1 MKYLNSW
8 MLFETRNQN
17 DIKKFNRKDRLTV
30 FHRTEDA
37 NLSLIGRDGFRSG
50 SGNAWGD
57 GIYTCYDLISTTK
70 KNPYN
75 DGHERV
81 GTYGPTIIENEVL
94 SLKDFIIFDYD
105 VAKQYYG
112 KDYSIKTQIKNI
124 VPNEVY
130 EIRLP
135 QIEEAHNICLAHRDF
150 PLKNLYTTDAVR
162 IIYKINE
169 IMDHVRGI
177 VFTGAFDGKV
187 LISYDR
193 ENLVPIKYSNNDGK
207 TWDKIKDKGAY
218 KIAKENFFKLI
229 KSGSDIDN
237 IVSKVKD
244 RINNTITTKFGP
256 DKNLDNLDYS
266 QILSVKNEFDYIF
279 KVSTVTDVM
288 SIINRVDIS
297 KQSDEYKLYKKS
309 LEAIRNEF
317 KELFEREFS
326 EFKDSIT
333 KIDWSESITR
343 IIYNLRYDFKILQ
356 NDVTSDESKEFLKN
370 LKEKAF
376 SIYSK
381 ELLIKLS
388 EISKDDDFF
397 NKFLK
402 LFENYRYVPST
413 DSSSIVDD
421 FIVSYSNIFSKF
433 GVIGFIKSFND
444 SQYEKIISDILNNL
458 EKKIKKFLSKDDKN
472 LSVIVRG
479 ALYEIRYNTIDEI
492 YMEKNIVD
500 LINKYKY
507 SISIDRVT
515 NGGFKYTQNQIK
527 EDKWWDDDSSEY
539 KNFKEL
545 SETLLISYDNFCE
558 SMSEYFVILNKSA
571 DKVIN
576 NYIDKESLGDSNRKD
591 TLSDFAGD
599 IMRGYTGGKSNA
611 EHSNFIFVISAIKDN
626 TVLNKLTD
634 DGFLTKRTSNLLKL
648 MFLLPAFE
656 KVEVG
661 KSFSS
666 EELGDFESIEL
677 LDFQEERA
685 LNLYV
690 KEYNNPEYIGL
701 FRMIFSNKKN
711 YELFNKL
718 KSEGKDVSNWILWI
732 SLLLCYNFT
741 SHNFEDIGIRSGLK
755 LSAKETLSILIN
767 LDINIFSNNVIDRIR
782 KVQGSGDNLSG
793 RMSVVKKILYGL
805 FEDSPSHKMKVD
817 DDIYIKYLIKYL
829 NYSKDLLDSDE
840 KYYIIFY
847 FLIKIINNDNS
858 EKLKSLI
865 NIDYLHKN
873 INKLDSTDV
882 DGLGKLFKY
891 NLITLSDIIENDTK
905 DRFNTLKYYLSN
917 YKLREILKENN
928 FEKTKSYLEFLK
940 ENNLDI
946 SLSKSSHIMVDCLG
960 AYDEINLKELDFEVI
975 DLMLMN
981 NQITFL
987 QLSNIADDDMV
998 IKTLKYIAKP
1008 GYESMLSCIK
1018 DTNLKQKVEI
1028 ELFQKTNN
1036 LRDNLETFLKY
1047 YEKLDINKIIE
1058 DLNKDIET
1066 NRGDSIMFKLIFII
1080 LTTDK
1085 KDEILNKVDKN
1096 VFNKISSEIIDWG
1109 KPSEKK
1115 MLSLDEIKDE
1125 IKDDYPSLEKL
1136 TTIENMKMSID
1147 SICKYLHEDEKS
1159 ILRKKFNFLYNT
1171 SERIVI
1177 SFKSFSKRI

>member
-1 MKYLNSW
+1 MRYLNSW

-30 FHRTEDA
+30 VHRTEDE

-50 SGNAWGD
+50 GGNAWGD

-75 DGHERV
+75 NGNERV
-81 GTYGPTIIENEVL
+81 NTYGPTIIENEVL

-130 EIRLP
+130 ESRLP
-135 QIEEAHNICLAHRDF
+135 QIEEAHNICLAHRDL

-162 IIYKINE
+162 IIYLINE

-193 ENLVPIKYSNNDGK
+193 ENLVPINYSNNDGK
-207 TWDKIKDKGAY
+207 TWNKIKDKGAY

-229 KSGSDIDN
+229 KSGSDLDN

-256 DKNLDNLDYS
+256 DKNLDNLNYS
-266 QILSVKNEFDYIF
+266 EIINVKNEFDYIF
-279 KVSTVTDVM
+279 KGS
-288 SIINRVDIS
+288 SIDLTRFVVDDS
-297 KQSDEYKLYKKS
+297 KESDEYKLYKKS
-309 LEAIRNEF
+309 LEVIRNEF

-326 EFKDSIT
+326 EFKDSIS
-333 KIDWSESITR
+333 KIDWSESITH
-343 IIYNLRYDFKILQ
+343 IIYSLKYDFHILQ
-356 NDVTSDESKEFLKN
+356 NDITSDESKEFLKN
-370 LKEKAF
+370 LKEKLLG
-376 SIYSK
+376 IYSK

-402 LFENYRYVPST
+402 LYENYRYVPST
-413 DSSSIVDD
+413 DSSSIVNESG
-421 FIVSYSNIFSKF
+421 IYISNIFNKF
-433 GVIGFIKSFND
+433 GVIGFIKSFNG
-444 SQYEKIISDILNNL
+444 SETIISDILSNL
-458 EKKIKKFLSKDDKN
+458 EKKIKKFLSNNEKKGD
-472 LSVIVRG
+472 IVNG
-479 ALYEIRYNTIDEI
+479 ALSEIKRDTIDDI

-500 LINKYKY
+500 LINTYKY
-507 SISIDRVT
+507 TYYIDQVT
-515 NGGFKYTQNQIK
+515 NSGLKYTQNRIK
-527 EDKWWDDDSSEY
+527 EDKWWDVDSGEW

-545 SETLLISYDNFCE
+545 SETLLISYDSFCE
-558 SMSEYFVILNKSA
+558 TMSEYFVILNKAA

-576 NYIDKESLGDSNRKD
+576 NYIDKESLGDSNMNN
-591 TLSDFAGD
+591 TLSDFFED
-599 IMRGYTGGKSNA
+599 IENGYGYGYYNKNN
-611 EHSNFIFVISAIKDN
+611 SNFIFVISAIKDN

-648 MFLLPAFE
+648 MFLLPEF
-656 KVEVG
+656 KKGEVG
-661 KSFSS
+661 KSYSS
-666 EELGDFESIEL
+666 EELQDSENIEL

-701 FRMIFSNKKN
+701 FRMIFSNNKN

-732 SLLLCYNFT
+732 SLLLCYDFT
-741 SHNFEDIGIRSGLK
+741 SHNFDDIGIRSGLK
-755 LSAKETLSILIN
+755 LSVKETLSRLIN

-782 KVQGSGDNLSG
+782 KVQGSDDNLQ
-793 RMSVVKKILYGL
+793 VVKKILYGL
-805 FEDSPSHKMKVD
+805 FGDYDETNN
-817 DDIYIKYLIKYL
+817 DIYIKYL
-829 NYSKDLLDSDE
+829 NYSTNLLDSDE
-840 KYYIIFY
+840 KYYILFY
-847 FLIKIINNDNS
+847 FLIKIVNNDNS

-873 INKLDSTDV
+873 INKLDLTDD

-905 DRFNTLKYYLSN
+905 DKFKGLKYYLSN

-946 SLSKSSHIMVDCLG
+946 TLNSPNNSDYGLEI
-960 AYDEINLKELDFEVI
+960 YDRINLKELDFGVI

-981 NQITFL
+981 NQIDFTD
-987 QLSNIADDDMV
+987 LSRIADDDMV
-998 IKTLKYIAKP
+998 IKTLKYIDKP
-1008 GYESMLSCIK
+1008 AYQRMLGCIK
-1018 DTNLKQKVEI
+1018 DPNLKQKVKI
-1028 ELFQKTNN
+1028 ELFQKTSNFSTN
-1036 LRDNLETFLKY
+1036 VDTFLSY

-1058 DLNKDIET
+1058 DLNKSYGEKEDTSDIFM
-1066 NRGDSIMFKLIFII
+1066 NLIFII

-1096 VFNKISSEIIDWG
+1096 VFNKINIEFNDGDLDLDLIKSEIR
-1109 KPSEKK
+1109 KHH
-1115 MLSLDEIKDE
+1115 
-1125 IKDDYPSLEKL
+1125 PSLEKL
-1136 TTIENMKMSID
+1136 ITIENLKMSID
-1147 SICKYLHEDEKS
+1147 SVSKYLPEDEKKK
-1159 ILRKKFNFLYNT
+1159 LRIIFKFLYNT

>member
-30 FHRTEDA
+30 VHRTEDA

-50 SGNAWGD
+50 RGNAWGD

-130 EIRLP
+130 ELRLP
-135 QIEEAHNICLAHRDF
+135 QIEEAHNICLAHRDL

-266 QILSVKNEFDYIF
+266 EILSVKNEFDYIF
-279 KVSTVTDVM
+279 KVSTNLDLM
-288 SIINRVDIS
+288 LIINRVDIS
-297 KQSDEYKLYKKS
+297 KESDEYKLYKKS
-309 LEAIRNEF
+309 LETIRNEF

-333 KIDWSESITR
+333 KIDWSESITN
-343 IIYNLRYDFKILQ
+343 IIYNLIYDFHILQ
-356 NDVTSDESKEFLKN
+356 TDTTSDESKEFLKN
-370 LKEKAF
+370 LKEKVLG
-376 SIYSK
+376 IYSK

-402 LFENYRYVPST
+402 LFENYRYLPST
-413 DSSSIVDD
+413 DSSSIVNQTG
-421 FIVSYSNIFSKF
+421 IYYSNIFSKD
-433 GVIGFIKSFND
+433 GVIGFIKSFNG
-444 SQYEKIISDILNNL
+444 SEKIISDILSNL
-458 EKKIKKFLSKDDKN
+458 EKKIKKFLSNNDKN
-472 LSVIVRG
+472 IGDIVRG

-500 LINKYKY
+500 LINAYKY
-507 SISIDRVT
+507 STSIARIT

-576 NYIDKESLGDSNRKD
+576 NYIDKESLGDSNRED

-599 IMRGYTGGKSNA
+599 IMRGYTGGKSND

-732 SLLLCYNFT
+732 SLLLCYDFT
-741 SHNFEDIGIRSGLK
+741 SHNFDDIGIRSGLK
-755 LSAKETLSILIN
+755 LSVKETLSQLIN
-767 LDINIFSNNVIDRIR
+767 LDINIFSNNVIDIIR
-782 KVQGSGDNLSG
+782 KVQGGGVESDTSTNLD
-793 RMSVVKKILYGL
+793 VVKKILYGL
-805 FEDSPSHKMKVD
+805 FEYYDETNN
-817 DDIYIKYLIKYL
+817 DIYIKYL
-829 NYSKDLLDSDE
+829 NYSKNLLDDSDE
-840 KYYIIFY
+840 KYYILFY

-865 NIDYLHKN
+865 NIDYINKN
-873 INKLDSTDV
+873 INKLDLTDD

-905 DRFNTLKYYLSN
+905 GNFKSLKYYLSN

-928 FEKTKSYLEFLK
+928 FEKTKSYLEFIK

-1036 LRDNLETFLKY
+1036 FSANVDTFLSY

-1058 DLNKDIET
+1058 DLNKSYGEKEDTSDIFM
-1066 NRGDSIMFKLIFII
+1066 IIFII

-1096 VFNKISSEIIDWG
+1096 VFNKINIEFNDGDLDLDLIKSEMR
-1109 KPSEKK
+1109 KH
-1115 MLSLDEIKDE
+1115 
-1125 IKDDYPSLEKL
+1125 YPSLEKL
-1136 TTIENMKMSID
+1136 ITIENMKMSID
-1147 SICKYLHEDEKS
+1147 SVSKYLPEDKKKK
-1159 ILRKKFNFLYNT
+1159 LRIIFKFLYNT

>member
-30 FHRTEDA
+30 VHRTEDA

-50 SGNAWGD
+50 GGNAWGD

-130 EIRLP
+130 ESRLP
-135 QIEEAHNICLAHRDF
+135 QIEEAHNICLAHRDL

-193 ENLVPIKYSNNDGK
+193 ENLVPINYSNNDGK
-207 TWDKIKDKGAY
+207 TWNKIKDKGAY
-218 KIAKENFFKLI
+218 KIAKDNFFKLI
-229 KSGSDIDN
+229 KSGSDLDN

-266 QILSVKNEFDYIF
+266 EILSVKNEFDYIF
-279 KVSTVTDVM
+279 KGSGSTDLDLRLIM
-288 SIINRVDIS
+288 NRVDIS
-297 KQSDEYKLYKKS
+297 KESDEYKLYKKS

-333 KIDWSESITR
+333 KIDWSEDINQ

-370 LKEKAF
+370 LKEKAL

-402 LFENYRYVPST
+402 LFENYRYVPSM
-413 DSSSIVDD
+413 DRSSIVDD

-500 LINKYKY
+500 LINTYKY
-507 SISIDRVT
+507 STYIARVT

-527 EDKWWDDDSSEY
+527 EDKWWDDDSSEW

-558 SMSEYFVILNKSA
+558 SMSEYFVIINKAA

-576 NYIDKESLGDSNRKD
+576 NYIDKESLGDSNTGR
-591 TLSDFAGD
+591 TLSDFFGD
-599 IMRGYTGGKSNA
+599 IQRGYTGGKSNDG
-611 EHSNFIFVISAIKDN
+611 HSNFIFVISAIKDN

-648 MFLLPAFE
+648 MFLLPAFT
-656 KVEVG
+656 KDEVVRN
-661 KSFSS
+661 SPNSS
-666 EELGDFESIEL
+666 ELSGGENIEL
-677 LDFQEERA
+677 LNFQEERA

-701 FRMIFSNKKN
+701 FRMIFSKC
-711 YELFNKL
+711 KL
-718 KSEGKDVSNWILWI
+718 
-732 SLLLCYNFT
+732 
-741 SHNFEDIGIRSGLK
+741 
-755 LSAKETLSILIN
+755 
-767 LDINIFSNNVIDRIR
+767 
-782 KVQGSGDNLSG
+782 
-793 RMSVVKKILYGL
+793 
-805 FEDSPSHKMKVD
+805 
-817 DDIYIKYLIKYL
+817 
-829 NYSKDLLDSDE
+829 
-840 KYYIIFY
+840 
-847 FLIKIINNDNS
+847 
-858 EKLKSLI
+858 
-865 NIDYLHKN
+865 
-873 INKLDSTDV
+873 
-882 DGLGKLFKY
+882 
-891 NLITLSDIIENDTK
+891 
-905 DRFNTLKYYLSN
+905 
-917 YKLREILKENN
+917 
-928 FEKTKSYLEFLK
+928 
-940 ENNLDI
+940 
-946 SLSKSSHIMVDCLG
+946 
-960 AYDEINLKELDFEVI
+960 
-975 DLMLMN
+975 
-981 NQITFL
+981 
-987 QLSNIADDDMV
+987 
-998 IKTLKYIAKP
+998 
-1008 GYESMLSCIK
+1008 
-1018 DTNLKQKVEI
+1018 
-1028 ELFQKTNN
+1028 
-1036 LRDNLETFLKY
+1036 
-1047 YEKLDINKIIE
+1047 
-1058 DLNKDIET
+1058 
-1066 NRGDSIMFKLIFII
+1066 
-1080 LTTDK
+1080 
-1085 KDEILNKVDKN
+1085 
-1096 VFNKISSEIIDWG
+1096 
-1109 KPSEKK
+1109 
-1115 MLSLDEIKDE
+1115 
-1125 IKDDYPSLEKL
+1125 
-1136 TTIENMKMSID
+1136 
-1147 SICKYLHEDEKS
+1147 
-1159 ILRKKFNFLYNT
+1159 
-1171 SERIVI
+1171 
-1177 SFKSFSKRI
+1177 

>member
-1 MKYLNSW
+1 MRYLNSW

-30 FHRTEDA
+30 VHRTEDE

-50 SGNAWGD
+50 GGNAWGD

-75 DGHERV
+75 NGNERV
-81 GTYGPTIIENEVL
+81 NTYGPTIIENEVL

-130 EIRLP
+130 ESRLP
-135 QIEEAHNICLAHRDF
+135 QIEEAHNICLAHRDL

-162 IIYKINE
+162 IIYLINE

-193 ENLVPIKYSNNDGK
+193 ENLVPINYSNNDGK
-207 TWDKIKDKGAY
+207 TWNKIKDKGAY

-229 KSGSDIDN
+229 KSGSDLDN

-256 DKNLDNLDYS
+256 DKNLDNLNYS
-266 QILSVKNEFDYIF
+266 EIINVKNEFDYIF
-279 KVSTVTDVM
+279 KGS
-288 SIINRVDIS
+288 SIDLTRFVVDDS
-297 KQSDEYKLYKKS
+297 KESDEYKLYKKS
-309 LEAIRNEF
+309 LEVIRNEF

-326 EFKDSIT
+326 EFKDSIS
-333 KIDWSESITR
+333 KIDWSESITH
-343 IIYNLRYDFKILQ
+343 IIYSLKYDFHILQ
-356 NDVTSDESKEFLKN
+356 NDITSDESKEFLKN
-370 LKEKAF
+370 LKEKLLG
-376 SIYSK
+376 IYSK

-402 LFENYRYVPST
+402 LYENYRYVPST
-413 DSSSIVDD
+413 DSSSIVNESG
-421 FIVSYSNIFSKF
+421 IYISNIFNKF
-433 GVIGFIKSFND
+433 GVIGFIKSFNG
-444 SQYEKIISDILNNL
+444 SETIISDILSNL
-458 EKKIKKFLSKDDKN
+458 EKKIKKFLSNNEKKGD
-472 LSVIVRG
+472 IVNG
-479 ALYEIRYNTIDEI
+479 ALSEIKRDTIDDI

-500 LINKYKY
+500 LINTYKY
-507 SISIDRVT
+507 TYYIDQVT
-515 NGGFKYTQNQIK
+515 NSGLKYTQNRIK
-527 EDKWWDDDSSEY
+527 EDKWWDVDSGEW

-545 SETLLISYDNFCE
+545 SETLLISYDSFCE
-558 SMSEYFVILNKSA
+558 TMSEYFVILNKAA

-576 NYIDKESLGDSNRKD
+576 NYIDKESLGDSNMNN
-591 TLSDFAGD
+591 TLSDFFED
-599 IMRGYTGGKSNA
+599 IENGYVYGYYNKNN
-611 EHSNFIFVISAIKDN
+611 SNFIFVISAIKDN

-648 MFLLPAFE
+648 MFLLPEF
-656 KVEVG
+656 KKGEVG
-661 KSFSS
+661 KSYSS
-666 EELGDFESIEL
+666 EELQDSENIEL

-701 FRMIFSNKKN
+701 FRMIFSNNKN

-732 SLLLCYNFT
+732 SLLLCYDFT
-741 SHNFEDIGIRSGLK
+741 SHNFDDIGIRSGLK
-755 LSAKETLSILIN
+755 LSVKETLSRLIN

-782 KVQGSGDNLSG
+782 KVQGSDDNLQ
-793 RMSVVKKILYGL
+793 VVKKILYGL
-805 FEDSPSHKMKVD
+805 FGDYDETNN
-817 DDIYIKYLIKYL
+817 DIYIKYL
-829 NYSKDLLDSDE
+829 NYSTNLLDSDE
-840 KYYIIFY
+840 KYYILFY
-847 FLIKIINNDNS
+847 FLIKIVNNDNS

-873 INKLDSTDV
+873 INKLDLTDD

-905 DRFNTLKYYLSN
+905 DKFKGLKYYLSN

-946 SLSKSSHIMVDCLG
+946 TLNSPNNSDYGLEI
-960 AYDEINLKELDFEVI
+960 YDRINLKELDFGVI

-981 NQITFL
+981 NQIDFTD
-987 QLSNIADDDMV
+987 LSRIADDDMV
-998 IKTLKYIAKP
+998 IKTLKYIDKP
-1008 GYESMLSCIK
+1008 AYQRMLGCIK
-1018 DTNLKQKVEI
+1018 DPNLKQKVKI
-1028 ELFQKTNN
+1028 ELFQKTSNFSTN
-1036 LRDNLETFLKY
+1036 VDTFLSY

-1058 DLNKDIET
+1058 DLNKSYGEKEDTSDIFM
-1066 NRGDSIMFKLIFII
+1066 NLIFII

-1096 VFNKISSEIIDWG
+1096 VFNKINIEFNDGDLDLDLIKSEIR
-1109 KPSEKK
+1109 KHH
-1115 MLSLDEIKDE
+1115 
-1125 IKDDYPSLEKL
+1125 PSLEKL
-1136 TTIENMKMSID
+1136 ITIENLKMSID
-1147 SICKYLHEDEKS
+1147 SVSKYLPEDEKKK
-1159 ILRKKFNFLYNT
+1159 LRIIFKFLYNT

>member
-30 FHRTEDA
+30 VHRTEDA

-50 SGNAWGD
+50 GGNAWGD

-130 EIRLP
+130 ESNLSR
-135 QIEEAHNICLAHRDF
+135 IEEAHNICLAHRDL

-162 IIYKINE
+162 IIYLRNE

-187 LISYDR
+187 LLCYDR
-193 ENLVPIKYSNNDGK
+193 ENLVPINYSNNDGK
-207 TWDKIKDKGAY
+207 TWNKIKDKGAY

-229 KSGSDIDN
+229 KSGSDLDN

-256 DKNLDNLDYS
+256 DKNLDNLNYS
-266 QILSVKNEFDYIF
+266 EIIKVKNEFDYIF
-279 KVSTVTDVM
+279 KESNIDLTRFV
-288 SIINRVDIS
+288 VDDS
-297 KQSDEYKLYKKS
+297 KESDEYKLYKKS
-309 LEAIRNEF
+309 LETIRNEF

-343 IIYNLRYDFKILQ
+343 IIYNLIYDFHILQ
-356 NDVTSDESKEFLKN
+356 TDTTSDESKEFLKN
-370 LKEKAF
+370 LKEKVLG
-376 SIYSK
+376 IYSK

-402 LFENYRYVPST
+402 LFENYRYLPST
-413 DSSSIVDD
+413 DSSSIVNQTG
-421 FIVSYSNIFSKF
+421 IYYSNIFSKD
-433 GVIGFIKSFND
+433 GVIGFIKSFNG
-444 SQYEKIISDILNNL
+444 SEKIISDILSNL
-458 EKKIKKFLSKDDKN
+458 EKKIKKFLSNNDKN
-472 LSVIVRG
+472 IGDIVNG
-479 ALYEIRYNTIDEI
+479 ALFGIKYGTIDDI

-500 LINKYKY
+500 LINTYKY
-507 SISIDRVT
+507 TYYIDRIT
-515 NGGFKYTQNQIK
+515 NGGFKYTQNNIK
-527 EDKWWDDDSSEY
+527 GDKWWDVDSGGW

-545 SETLLISYDNFCE
+545 SETLLISYDSFCE
-558 SMSEYFVILNKSA
+558 TMSEYFVIINKAA

-576 NYIDKESLGDSNRKD
+576 NYINKESLGDSNRDD
-591 TLSDFAGD
+591 TLSDFFLD
-599 IMRGYTGGKSNA
+599 IQRGYTDGKSN
-611 EHSNFIFVISAIKDN
+611 EKHSNFIFVISAIKDN

-648 MFLLPAFE
+648 MFLLPAFT
-656 KVEVG
+656 KDEVG
-661 KSFSS
+661 RKSPNSS
-666 EELGDFESIEL
+666 ELENSENIEL

-732 SLLLCYNFT
+732 SLLLCYDFT
-741 SHNFEDIGIRSGLK
+741 NHNFEDIGIRSGLK
-755 LSAKETLSILIN
+755 LSVKETLSQLIN
-767 LDINIFSNNVIDRIR
+767 LDINIFSNNVIDIIR
-782 KVQGSGDNLSG
+782 KVQGGGVESGTSTNLD
-793 RMSVVKKILYGL
+793 VVKKILYGL
-805 FEDSPSHKMKVD
+805 FEYYDETNN
-817 DDIYIKYLIKYL
+817 DIYIKYL
-829 NYSKDLLDSDE
+829 NYSKNLLDDSDE

-847 FLIKIINNDNS
+847 FLIKIINNDN
-858 EKLKSLI
+858 
-865 NIDYLHKN
+865 
-873 INKLDSTDV
+873 
-882 DGLGKLFKY
+882 LGFR
-891 NLITLSDIIENDTK
+891 TPP
-905 DRFNTLKYYLSN
+905 
-917 YKLREILKENN
+917 
-928 FEKTKSYLEFLK
+928 LE
-940 ENNLDI
+940 
-946 SLSKSSHIMVDCLG
+946 
-960 AYDEINLKELDFEVI
+960 
-975 DLMLMN
+975 
-981 NQITFL
+981 
-987 QLSNIADDDMV
+987 
-998 IKTLKYIAKP
+998 P
-1008 GYESMLSCIK
+1008 
-1018 DTNLKQKVEI
+1018 
-1028 ELFQKTNN
+1028 
-1036 LRDNLETFLKY
+1036 
-1047 YEKLDINKIIE
+1047 
-1058 DLNKDIET
+1058 
-1066 NRGDSIMFKLIFII
+1066 
-1080 LTTDK
+1080 
-1085 KDEILNKVDKN
+1085 
-1096 VFNKISSEIIDWG
+1096 
-1109 KPSEKK
+1109 
-1115 MLSLDEIKDE
+1115 
-1125 IKDDYPSLEKL
+1125 
-1136 TTIENMKMSID
+1136 
-1147 SICKYLHEDEKS
+1147 
-1159 ILRKKFNFLYNT
+1159 
-1171 SERIVI
+1171 
-1177 SFKSFSKRI
+1177 

>member
-1 MKYLNSW
+1 MRYLNSW

-30 FHRTEDA
+30 VHRTEDE

-50 SGNAWGD
+50 GGNAWGD

-75 DGHERV
+75 NGHERV
-81 GTYGPTIIENEVL
+81 GVYGPTIIENEVL

-124 VPNEVY
+124 VPKEVY
-130 EIRLP
+130 ESHLP
-135 QIEEAHNICLAHRDF
+135 KIEEAHNICLSHRDL

-162 IIYKINE
+162 IIYLINE

-193 ENLVPIKYSNNDGK
+193 ENLVPIRYSNNDGK

-229 KSGSDIDN
+229 KSESDLDN

-256 DKNLDNLDYS
+256 DKNLDNLNYS
-266 QILSVKNEFDYIF
+266 EIIKVKNEFDYIF
-279 KVSTVTDVM
+279 KDSLLSSFY
-288 SIINRVDIS
+288 SIDLTRFVVDDS
-297 KQSDEYKLYKKS
+297 KESDEYKLYKKS
-309 LEAIRNEF
+309 LEVIRNEF

-333 KIDWSESITR
+333 KIDWSKSITN
-343 IIYNLRYDFKILQ
+343 IIYGLKYDFHILQ
-356 NDVTSDESKEFLKN
+356 TDVTSDESKEFLKN
-370 LKEKAF
+370 LKEKVLG
-376 SIYSK
+376 IYSK

-402 LFENYRYVPST
+402 LFEDYRYAPST
-413 DSSSIVDD
+413 DSSSIVNESG
-421 FIVSYSNIFSKF
+421 IYYSNIFSKD
-433 GVIGFIKSFND
+433 GVIGFIKRFNG
-444 SQYEKIISDILNNL
+444 SENIISDILSNL
-458 EKKIKKFLSKDDKN
+458 EKKIKKFFSNGEKKGD
-472 LSVIVRG
+472 IVNG
-479 ALYEIRYNTIDEI
+479 ALSGIRYGSIDDI

-500 LINKYKY
+500 LINTYKY
-507 SISIDRVT
+507 TYYIDRVT
-515 NGGFKYTQNQIK
+515 NSGFKYTQNNIK
-527 EDKWWDDDSSEY
+527 EDKWWDDDSGEW

-558 SMSEYFVILNKSA
+558 SMSEYFVIINKAA
-571 DKVIN
+571 DGVIN
-576 NYIDKESLGDSNRKD
+576 NYINKESLGDSNRDD
-591 TLSDFAGD
+591 TLFDFFVD
-599 IMRGYTGGKSNA
+599 IQRGYTGGKSNDG
-611 EHSNFIFVISAIKDN
+611 HSNFIFVISAIKDN

-648 MFLLPAFE
+648 MFLLPAFT
-656 KVEVG
+656 KDEVG
-661 KSFSS
+661 RKSPNSS
-666 EELGDFESIEL
+666 ELSGGENIEL

-701 FRMIFSNKKN
+701 FRMIFSNNKN

-732 SLLLCYNFT
+732 SLLLCYDFT

-755 LSAKETLSILIN
+755 LSVKETLSRLIN

-782 KVQGSGDNLSG
+782 KVQGGGVESGTSTNLD
-793 RMSVVKKILYGL
+793 VVQKILYGL
-805 FEDSPSHKMKVD
+805 FGDYDETNN
-817 DDIYIKYLIKYL
+817 DIYIKYL
-829 NYSKDLLDSDE
+829 NYSTNLLDDSGE
-840 KYYIIFY
+840 KYYILFY
-847 FLIKIINNDNS
+847 FLISIINNDNS

-873 INKLDSTDV
+873 INKLDLTDG

-905 DRFNTLKYYLSN
+905 DKFKGLKYYLSN

-946 SLSKSSHIMVDCLG
+946 SLSKPSYIIDGLE

-975 DLMLMN
+975 DLMLIN

-987 QLSNIADDDMV
+987 QLSRIADDDIV
-998 IKTLKYIAKP
+998 IKTLKYIDKP
-1008 GYESMLSCIK
+1008 EYQSMLGCIK
-1018 DTNLKQKVEI
+1018 DPNLKQKVKI

-1036 LRDNLETFLKY
+1036 FSTNLDTFLSY

-1058 DLNKDIET
+1058 DLNKSYGEKEDTSDIF
-1066 NRGDSIMFKLIFII
+1066 MKLIFII

-1096 VFNKISSEIIDWG
+1096 VFNKINIEFNDLDLDLDLIKSEMG
-1109 KPSEKK
+1109 KH
-1115 MLSLDEIKDE
+1115 
-1125 IKDDYPSLEKL
+1125 YPSLEKL
-1136 TTIENMKMSID
+1136 ITIENLKMSID
-1147 SICKYLHEDEKS
+1147 SICKYLPEDEKKK
-1159 ILRKKFNFLYNT
+1159 LRIIFKFLYNT

-1177 SFKSFSKRI
+1177 SFESFSKGI

>member
-30 FHRTEDA
+30 VHRTEDA

-50 SGNAWGD
+50 GGNAWGD

-130 EIRLP
+130 ESRLP
-135 QIEEAHNICLAHRDF
+135 QIEEAHNICLAHRDL
-150 PLKNLYTTDAVR
+150 PLKNLYTTEAVR

-193 ENLVPIKYSNNDGK
+193 ENLVPINYSNNDGK
-207 TWDKIKDKGAY
+207 TWNKIKDKGAY
-218 KIAKENFFKLI
+218 KIAKDNFFKLI
-229 KSGSDIDN
+229 KSGSDLDN

-266 QILSVKNEFDYIF
+266 EILSVKNEFDYIF
-279 KVSTVTDVM
+279 KGSGSTDLDLRLIM
-288 SIINRVDIS
+288 NRVDIS
-297 KQSDEYKLYKKS
+297 KESDEYKLYKKS

-333 KIDWSESITR
+333 KIDWSEDINQ

-370 LKEKAF
+370 LKEKAL

-402 LFENYRYVPST
+402 LFENYRYVPSM
-413 DSSSIVDD
+413 DRSSIVDD

-500 LINKYKY
+500 LINTYKY
-507 SISIDRVT
+507 STYIARVT

-527 EDKWWDDDSSEY
+527 EDKWWDDDSSEW

-558 SMSEYFVILNKSA
+558 SMSEYFVIINKAA

-576 NYIDKESLGDSNRKD
+576 NYIDKESLGDSNRGR
-591 TLSDFAGD
+591 TLSDFFGD
-599 IMRGYTGGKSNA
+599 IQRGYTGGKSNDG
-611 EHSNFIFVISAIKDN
+611 HSNFIFVISAIKDN

-648 MFLLPAFE
+648 MFLLPAFT
-656 KVEVG
+656 KDEVVR
-661 KSFSS
+661 KSPNSS
-666 EELGDFESIEL
+666 ELSGGENIEL

-701 FRMIFSNKKN
+701 FRMIFSNNKN

-732 SLLLCYNFT
+732 SLLLCYDFT
-741 SHNFEDIGIRSGLK
+741 NHKFEDIGIRSGLK
-755 LSAKETLSILIN
+755 LSVKETLSQLIN
-767 LDINIFSNNVIDRIR
+767 LDINIFSNNVIDIIR
-782 KVQGSGDNLSG
+782 KVQGGDDNLY
-793 RMSVVKKILYGL
+793 VVKNILYGL
-805 FEDSPSHKMKVD
+805 FGDYDETNN
-817 DDIYIKYLIKYL
+817 DIYIKYL
-829 NYSKDLLDSDE
+829 NYSTNLLDSDE
-840 KYYIIFY
+840 KYYILFY

-873 INKLDSTDV
+873 INKLNLTDG

-905 DRFNTLKYYLSN
+905 DKFKGLKYYLSN

-946 SLSKSSHIMVDCLG
+946 TLNSANDSDYGLE

-975 DLMLMN
+975 DLMLIN
-981 NQITFL
+981 NQIDFTD
-987 QLSNIADDDMV
+987 LSRIADDDMV
-998 IKTLKYIAKP
+998 IKTLKYIDKP
-1008 GYESMLSCIK
+1008 EYQRMLGCIK
-1018 DTNLKQKVEI
+1018 DPNLKQKVKI
-1028 ELFQKTNN
+1028 ELFQKTSNFSTN
-1036 LRDNLETFLKY
+1036 VDTFLSY

-1058 DLNKDIET
+1058 DLNKSYGEKEDTSDIFM
-1066 NRGDSIMFKLIFII
+1066 NLIFII

-1096 VFNKISSEIIDWG
+1096 VFNKINIEFNDAANNEDLDLDLIKSEIR
-1109 KPSEKK
+1109 KHH
-1115 MLSLDEIKDE
+1115 
-1125 IKDDYPSLEKL
+1125 PSLEKL
-1136 TTIENMKMSID
+1136 ITIENLKMSID
-1147 SICKYLHEDEKS
+1147 SLSKYLPEDEKKK
-1159 ILRKKFNFLYNT
+1159 LRIIFKFLYNT

>member
-1 MKYLNSW
+1 MRYLNSW

-30 FHRTEDA
+30 VHRTEDE

-50 SGNAWGD
+50 GGNAWGD

-75 DGHERV
+75 NGNERV
-81 GTYGPTIIENEVL
+81 NTYGPTIIENEVL

-130 EIRLP
+130 ESRLP
-135 QIEEAHNICLAHRDF
+135 QIEEAHNICLAHRDL

-162 IIYKINE
+162 IIYLINE

-193 ENLVPIKYSNNDGK
+193 ENLVPINYSNNDGK
-207 TWDKIKDKGAY
+207 TWNKIKDKGAY

-229 KSGSDIDN
+229 KSGSDLDN

-256 DKNLDNLDYS
+256 DKNLDNLNYS
-266 QILSVKNEFDYIF
+266 EIINVKNEFDYIF
-279 KVSTVTDVM
+279 KGS
-288 SIINRVDIS
+288 SIDLTRFVVDDS
-297 KQSDEYKLYKKS
+297 KESDEYKLYKKS
-309 LEAIRNEF
+309 LEVIRNEF

-326 EFKDSIT
+326 EFKDSIS
-333 KIDWSESITR
+333 KIDWSESITH
-343 IIYNLRYDFKILQ
+343 IIYSLKYDFHILQ
-356 NDVTSDESKEFLKN
+356 NDITSDESKEFLKN
-370 LKEKAF
+370 LKEKLLG
-376 SIYSK
+376 IYSK

-402 LFENYRYVPST
+402 LYENYRYVPST
-413 DSSSIVDD
+413 DSSSIVNESG
-421 FIVSYSNIFSKF
+421 IYISNIFNKF
-433 GVIGFIKSFND
+433 GVIGFIKSFNG
-444 SQYEKIISDILNNL
+444 SETIISDILSNL
-458 EKKIKKFLSKDDKN
+458 EKKIKKFLSNNEKKGD
-472 LSVIVRG
+472 IVNG
-479 ALYEIRYNTIDEI
+479 ALSEIKRDTIDDI

-500 LINKYKY
+500 LINTYKY
-507 SISIDRVT
+507 TYYIDQVT
-515 NGGFKYTQNQIK
+515 NSGLKYTQNRIK
-527 EDKWWDDDSSEY
+527 EDKWWDVDSGEW

-545 SETLLISYDNFCE
+545 SETLLISYDSFCE
-558 SMSEYFVILNKSA
+558 TMSEYFVILNKAA

-576 NYIDKESLGDSNRKD
+576 NYIDKESLGDSNMNN
-591 TLSDFAGD
+591 TLSDFFEDIENGD
-599 IMRGYTGGKSNA
+599 GYGYYNKNN
-611 EHSNFIFVISAIKDN
+611 SNFIFVISAIKDN
-626 TVLNKLTD
+626 TILNKLTD

-648 MFLLPAFE
+648 MFLLPEF
-656 KVEVG
+656 KKGEVG
-661 KSFSS
+661 KSYSS
-666 EELGDFESIEL
+666 EELQDSENIEL

-701 FRMIFSNKKN
+701 FRMIFSNNKN

-732 SLLLCYNFT
+732 SLLLCYDFT
-741 SHNFEDIGIRSGLK
+741 SHNFDDIGIRSGLK
-755 LSAKETLSILIN
+755 LSVKETLSRLIN

-782 KVQGSGDNLSG
+782 KVQGSDDNLQ
-793 RMSVVKKILYGL
+793 VVKKILYGL
-805 FEDSPSHKMKVD
+805 FGDYDETNN
-817 DDIYIKYLIKYL
+817 DIYIKYL
-829 NYSKDLLDSDE
+829 NYSTNLLDSDE
-840 KYYIIFY
+840 KYYILFY
-847 FLIKIINNDNS
+847 FLIKIVNNDNS

-873 INKLDSTDV
+873 INKLDLTDD

-905 DRFNTLKYYLSN
+905 DKFKGLKYYLSN

-946 SLSKSSHIMVDCLG
+946 TLNSPNNSDYGLEI
-960 AYDEINLKELDFEVI
+960 YDRINLKELDFGVI

-981 NQITFL
+981 NQIDFTD
-987 QLSNIADDDMV
+987 LSRIADDDMV
-998 IKTLKYIAKP
+998 IKTLKYIDKP
-1008 GYESMLSCIK
+1008 AYQRMLGCIK
-1018 DTNLKQKVEI
+1018 DPNLKQKVKI
-1028 ELFQKTNN
+1028 ELFQKTSNFSTN
-1036 LRDNLETFLKY
+1036 VDTFLSY

-1058 DLNKDIET
+1058 DLNKSYGEKEDTSDIF
-1066 NRGDSIMFKLIFII
+1066 MKLIFII

-1096 VFNKISSEIIDWG
+1096 VFNKINIEFNDGDLDLDLIKSEIR
-1109 KPSEKK
+1109 KHH
-1115 MLSLDEIKDE
+1115 
-1125 IKDDYPSLEKL
+1125 PSLEKL
-1136 TTIENMKMSID
+1136 ITIENLKMSID
-1147 SICKYLHEDEKS
+1147 SVSKYLPEDEKKK
-1159 ILRKKFNFLYNT
+1159 LRIIFKFLYNT